1 LEADRYVSNGKK
13 TGIFGGTFN
22 PPHVGHFLLARDV
35 QKQFDL
41 DRIFFVPSNIPPHKQ
56 KDTVAGAS
64 YREAMVKALI
74 SGEPDFVLSDY
85 ETSKDGIS
93 YSIDTIKY
101 FLSEFPDRKFYFIT
115 GSDSFYYIDTWKD
128 SAKIL
133 ELIEFIVFIR
143 KDFSKEKIISKFPDL
158 KNIHWAN
165 LRLIDIAASD
175 LRMRIKNGDNVRE
188 EVGKE
193 VWEYIDRNGLYK

>member
-1 LEADRYVSNGKK
+1 VSNGKK